1 MRKFLE
7 TLGSVKKRFFPASQT
22 SAAQAGRPRSRLQRF
37 EQLEQ
42 RTLLSITSEGLAAL
56 NIDLADSFDDV
67 FGRFP
72 EIRGSEIRVGVIAD
86 GYAANDEL
94 PTVTASSSGSG
105 TQGTAMLEIIHDIAP
120 QADLW
125 FAPANS
131 EADFESAVDYLS
143 GQGVDVI
150 VAASGIY
157 KQPWFQDGLATAAA
171 SAAAANG
178 IVFVSAA
185 GDDGEAIHYQGAYS
199 PFAGHATDEKL
210 GAHDFGGSDLLVFDI
225 PAGGAVDVDLQWS
238 TPWGQSTDA
247 DDLNLYL
254 YKLDGS

>member
-105 TQGTAMLEIIHDIAP
+105 TQGTAMLEIIHD
-120 QADLW
+120 
-125 FAPANS
+125 
-131 EADFESAVDYLS
+131 
-143 GQGVDVI
+143 
-150 VAASGIY
+150 
-157 KQPWFQDGLATAAA
+157 
-171 SAAAANG
+171 
-178 IVFVSAA
+178 
-185 GDDGEAIHYQGAYS
+185 
-199 PFAGHATDEKL
+199 
-210 GAHDFGGSDLLVFDI
+210 
-225 PAGGAVDVDLQWS
+225 
-238 TPWGQSTDA
+238 
-247 DDLNLYL
+247 
-254 YKLDGS
+254 